1 MHILSP
7 ILQTKSFRRKRD
19 WLESFERHKVFVSK
33 VFNSHLYSLVRIFCN
48 DKKLVIYFNI
58 GEVCYVPAAILRDG
72 MEFLLG
78 LDDMVQVDF
87 IIIKAKS
94 RRYTIQI
101 IVNTSL
107 INTIVNTDG
116 NIIVRP
122 HTSYD

>member
-1 MHILSP
+1 MI
-7 ILQTKSFRRKRD
+7 
-19 WLESFERHKVFVSK
+19 
-33 VFNSHLYSLVRIFCN
+33 
-48 DKKLVIYFNI
+48 KKLGIYFNI

-78 LDDMVQVDF
+78 LDDMVQADF
-87 IIIKAKS
+87 IIIKANS

-101 IVNTSL
+101 IDNTSL